1 MGAIDLDGPGAQPCV
16 MTRSGT
22 SVGTVIRWDEDARGA
37 VIEVPDLAGG
47 CWADASVATRDTAG
61 GALRTG
67 QVVAVEWTET
77 PAGGLPFR
85 AVRVRLREDLQA
97 TPGG

>member
-1 MGAIDLDGPGAQPCV
+1 MLTEDIRG
-16 MTRSGT
+16 RSQYP
-22 SVGTVIRWDEDARGA
+22 RA
-37 VIEVPDLAGG
+37 V
-47 CWADASVATRDTAG
+47 ADDR
-61 GALRTG
+61 